1 MIIVGRNKTYC
12 QSFELAPFEGK
23 CYACIDMRKLLL
35 LRLCAAS
42 ALLLPMCD
50 SFDGPPPIGQVKA
63 VDPEADALMSKAKAL
78 QAEGKISKARSPLK
92 EIVRYHSLAPNAAE
106 ARYLL
111 GQSYEATGDYR
122 DAFKEYSKL
131 ITRYPQSPLYADA
144 LNHQLT
150 LAMNAASGKMI
161 IPVFWGAWNTKMESG
176 VVVSWLREIIEKAPY
191 NDMAATASSILAKF
205 LVDQNRPEEAR
216 VEYSKLVERYPD
228 SRYAPEA
235 QLMVAQLWASN
246 HTRGDNNLVNL
257 SNAREAYEEFTLRFP
272 KHASAK
278 KALSEASNMD
288 ALMVQQQLEVGRYYL
303 ERSKEYTSAI
313 FCFEDVIRQKS
324 INPAAAKE
332 AGELLAKAKAALA
345 LTQNQSQKQ

>member
-1 MIIVGRNKTYC
+1 M
-12 QSFELAPFEGK
+12 
-23 CYACIDMRKLLL
+23 LL

-50 SFDGPPPIGQVKA
+50 SFDGPPPIGQVRA
-63 VDPEADALMSKAKAL
+63 VDPEADALMAQAKAL
-78 QAEGKISKARSPLK
+78 QAEGKMSKSRSRLK
-92 EIVRYHSLAPNAAE
+92 EIVRFHSLAPNAAE

-111 GQSYEATGDYR
+111 GQSYEATQDYR

-150 LAMNAASGKMI
+150 MAMNAASGKMSV
-161 IPVFWGAWNTKMESG
+161 PVFWGAWNTRMESG

-205 LVDQNRPEEAR
+205 LVEQNRPEEAR
-216 VEYSKLVERYPD
+216 MEYSKLVERYPD

-235 QLMVAQLWASN
+235 QLMVAQLWASS

-272 KHASAK
+272 KHASAR
-278 KALSEASNMD
+278 KALSEAANMD

-324 INPAAAKE
+324 INPAAAEE
-332 AGELLAKAKAALA
+332 ARNLLAQAREALA
-345 LTQNQSQKQ
+345 LSQNKNQVQ